1 MKKQPLG
8 MEYQD
13 KYGLAGTKP
22 SDYVIDEDG
31 NVKLDT
37 SGFPIKKINSYFTA
51 DIKIDKEK

>member
-22 SDYVIDEDG
+22 SDYVIDENG
-31 NVKLDT
+31 NVNGLMMISSWMKMMT
-37 SGFPIKKINSYFTA
+37 
-51 DIKIDKEK
+51 